1 MNAMYEFL
9 SLVIFEFSVQILFGI
24 VVYLA
29 AFLKYVHSQKKIE
42 DQYEV
47 MVEHKDRE

>member
-1 MNAMYEFL
+1 MNTMYKFL
-9 SLVIFEFSVQILFGI
+9 SLVIFESSLQILFGI

-29 AFLKYVHSQKKIE
+29 AFLKYVHSQKNFE

-47 MVEHKDRE
+47 MVEHKD